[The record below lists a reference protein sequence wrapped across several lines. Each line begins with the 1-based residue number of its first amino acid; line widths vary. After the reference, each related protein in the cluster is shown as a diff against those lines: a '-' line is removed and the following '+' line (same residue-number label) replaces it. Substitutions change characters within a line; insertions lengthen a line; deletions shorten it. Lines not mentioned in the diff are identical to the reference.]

1 MSDLTRSVAVRL
13 KSLFYPG
20 RHLVFVLTM
29 ALIFLSAGSFT
40 AIWLD
45 SAKTETITGQIEA
58 LLNKSNIILVHTEDR
73 GDIELKIPDAAVV
86 KKNEAESRFTSLEV
100 GDRVMV
106 RYRQRPVGVGEAKTV
121 RARSPVA
128 RGRIIEM
135 DLDKKFIVLDG
146 EDTHVFYIGPQ
157 TVILRKGSLA
167 QLEDLKLGS
176 RAKAEYRDVLAPKL
190 DFLIVYE

>member
-1 MSDLTRSVAVRL
+1 MSDMMRSVVARL
-13 KSLFYPG
+13 KNLFYPG

-106 RYRQRPVGVGEAKTV
+106 RYRQRHVGVGEAKTV

-190 DFLIVYE
+190 DLLIVYE